1 MNRILTLL
9 VLCCL
14 CSQLSAQTYTLET
27 VPDPKQSPS
36 SHYVSNP
43 AGILSAATVARMD
56 SVLGRLEDSATA
68 QVAVVVLPSIG
79 EAVPKDFANELFK
92 KWGVGQ
98 ASKDNG
104 LLVLF
109 VLDQRRV
116 EFETGYGLEGVLPD
130 IVCGRIQREHMV
142 PAFKNGDYNAGMQAG
157 MDAIAETLLQPE
169 VVQEIQA
176 DEIYGAEEQAYI
188 GRMDNDDLLVL
199 PFLLSFF
206 FLILRFLR
214 WILRSVNAVKRQV
227 DEAIRKKSDHYW
239 LGLLLYCITP
249 MTIGV
254 LLNQAF
260 SNIDVAWGWGFL
272 ASYAYLA
279 FLVWYSRVRR
289 MRVFHTL
296 FGQMSEPQ
304 QYVRLQTFARFYWFD
319 ALCFPLPFLWIWYKK
334 NQDLERL
341 RNHPRYS
348 PEGYP
353 LTKIPDRL
361 RERYLSPHQKVEES
375 LKTVEYDIWQDQSY
389 QFVEAVGYE
398 ALGMTKYTCCEACR
412 SKAVLFEKEE
422 ILKAATLEADGRSKK
437 YYRCKACSAESSKEI
452 LLPMIKPTP
461 VSTGSSGSSSG
472 GSSWS
477 SSSYS
482 SGSSGSSWGGGRS
495 GGGGAGSSW

>member
-1 MNRILTLL
+1 MTRILTLL

-27 VPDPKQSPS
+27 VPDPKQNPS

-56 SVLGRLEDSATA
+56 SVLARLEDSATA

-79 EAVPKDFANELFK
+79 EAVPKDFANALFK
-92 KWGVGQ
+92 KWGVGR

-130 IVCGRIQREHMV
+130 IVCGRIQRAQMV
-142 PAFKNGDYNAGMQAG
+142 PAFKNGDYNAGMLAG
-157 MDAIAETLLQPE
+157 IEAIAETLLQPE
-169 VVQEIQA
+169 AVQEIQA
-176 DEIYGAEEQAYI
+176 DEIYGAGEQAYI
-188 GRMDNDDLLVL
+188 EHMDNDDLLIL
-199 PFLLSFF
+199 AFLLSFF
-206 FLILRFLR
+206 LAIVWLLR
-214 WILRSVNAVKRQV
+214 WVLRSTNAIKRQV
-227 DEAIRKKSDHYW
+227 DEVIRKRSGYFW
-239 LGLLLYCITP
+239 LGLLLYGVIP
-249 MTIGV
+249 MAVAV
-254 LLNQAF
+254 LLSAIFQHV
-260 SNIDVAWGWGFL
+260 DVAWGWGFL

-279 FLVWYSRVRR
+279 FLIWYSRIRR
-289 MRVFHTL
+289 MWVFNNL
-296 FGQMSEPQ
+296 FGKMTEPQ
-304 QYVRLQTFARFYWFD
+304 VYVRLQSFARFYWFD

-334 NQDLERL
+334 NQDLDQL

-353 LTKIPDRL
+353 LTKVPERL

-375 LKTVEYDIWQDQSY
+375 LKTVAYDIWHDESY
-389 QFVEAVGYE
+389 QFTEAVGYE
-398 ALGMTKYTCCEACR
+398 SLAATKYSCCETCR
-412 SKAVLFEKEE
+412 SKAVTFEKEE
-422 ILKAATLEADGRSKK
+422 ILKAATLETDGRSKK
-437 YYRCKACSAESSKEI
+437 YYRCKACGAESSKEI
-452 LLPMIKPTP
+452 LLPMIKPIP
-461 VSTGSSGSSSG
+461 VSTGSSGSVSG